1 MNNIETDFFSFDA
14 NTKEMNTYKEKDTHN
29 EVEMNI
35 EEELNNEVEMNI
47 EEDDNNEVEM
57 NSYKE
62 TEINTE
68 IELATKNIKTEKLKI
83 KLLSNDTPYIFTK
96 VKKLYEY
103 IKLNSIKKNEY
114 YVFEIKKNYYNLFIY
129 MRNHKKI
136 LNYILTYHVEYDIIK

>member
-14 NTKEMNTYKEKDTHN
+14 NTKEMNTYKEKDTH
-29 EVEMNI
+29 
-35 EEELNNEVEMNI
+35 NEVEMNI

-103 IKLNSIKKNEY
+103 IKLNSIKKN
-114 YVFEIKKNYYNLFIY
+114 
-129 MRNHKKI
+129 
-136 LNYILTYHVEYDIIK
+136 